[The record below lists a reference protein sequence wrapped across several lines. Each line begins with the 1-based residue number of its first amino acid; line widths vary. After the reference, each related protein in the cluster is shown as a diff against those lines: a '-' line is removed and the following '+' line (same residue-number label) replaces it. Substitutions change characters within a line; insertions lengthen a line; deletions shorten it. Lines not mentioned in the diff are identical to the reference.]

1 MVEKFLSSRWAKLL
15 LAMSVMAFVGLQI
28 SFGNRIGVIMNIPVA
43 FALAL
48 YMEYKYKV
56 LAKLFEIKLK
66 KYVFISLPIA
76 VYTVIE
82 IVLNFYRHWIVRFF
96 ASTENSLVLEIRSHL
111 SEQLLRIGFYTV
123 TVMAGIVTLFVVFGA
138 VYAIVSRFKKYVLL
152 LTEKSDRIERW
163 YVIVGTLV
171 FSTVIIFIYSVT
183 VIAYTTEVPFDLI
196 FTMDSGRHVET
207 DVFFNLRAP
216 ENDIRQPLFALLT
229 MPFAIV
235 AKILA
240 IPFFFL
246 PSAYILIMQIIQ
258 VVALLIMAVL
268 MVQMTGINRGS
279 SKIMFLILYTMTYPV
294 LLFSFTVEQYIPS
307 VFIAVLTIYICSHRK
322 KPNIWL
328 AALSTGILL
337 TNVIIV
343 PFVTYEKKLM
353 AWLHSIAKTVAAFIV
368 LCVFS
373 GKLPVLFGAFDS
385 IRSLLRFAD
394 IGIGYNT
401 DVGYNKLYQ
410 FTNFVENCFIAP
422 QIIVFNRYDFSTFQ
436 LATPIGISL
445 LGVVLL
451 CISLVSVIINRKI
464 MFAKACGLWILF
476 SIAILYAI
484 GLGSPENGMILYSL
498 YFSWAFFG
506 LVFLFFEKLLK
517 KQKVIRYAVYSVL
530 FIVMSIINI
539 NGIIELVQ
547 FGIEH
552 YPAR

>member
-1 MVEKFLSSRWAKLL
+1 MVEKFLSSRWAKFLF
-15 LAMSVMAFVGLQI
+15 AMSVMAFVGLQI
-28 SFGNRIGVIMNIPVA
+28 SSGNRIGLILNIPVA
-43 FALAL
+43 FILAL
-48 YMEYKYKV
+48 YMECRYKV
-56 LAKLFEIKLK
+56 LAKLFEIKSK
-66 KYVFISLPIA
+66 KYVFVSLPIA

-82 IVLNFYRHWIVRFF
+82 IVLNFYRWIFF
-96 ASTENSLVLEIRSHL
+96 ASTENSLALEIRSHL
-111 SEQLLRIGFYTV
+111 SEQIFLRIGLYTV
-123 TVMAGIVTLFVVFGA
+123 AVVAGIVTLFVVFA
-138 VYAIVSRFKKYVLL
+138 TVYAIVSRFKKYALL

-163 YVIVGTLV
+163 YVIIGTVV
-171 FSTVIIFIYSVT
+171 FSALIIFIYSVT
-183 VIAYTTEVPFDLI
+183 VIAYTTQVPFDLI
-196 FTMDSGRHVET
+196 FTMDSGFYVET
-207 DVFFNLRAP
+207 DTFFNLRAP

-258 VVALLIMAVL
+258 VAALLIMAVL
-268 MVQMTGINRGS
+268 MVQMAGINRGF
-279 SKIMFLILYTMTYPV
+279 SKVMFLILYTMTYPV

-307 VFIAVLTIYICSHRK
+307 VFIAVLTIYICSYQK
-322 KPNIWL
+322 KLNIWL
-328 AALSTGILL
+328 VALSTGIIL
-337 TNVIIV
+337 TNAIIV

-353 AWLHSIAKTVAAFIV
+353 GWLQSIAKTVAAFIV

-373 GKLPVLFGAFDS
+373 GKLPILFGAFGR

-401 DVGYNKLYQ
+401 DAGYNKLYQ
-410 FTNFVENCFIAP
+410 FTHFVENCFIAP
-422 QIIVFNRYDFSTFQ
+422 QTDIVYRHGFPTFQ
-436 LATPIGISL
+436 LATPTGISL

-451 CISLVSVIINRKI
+451 CIPLVSVIINRKI
-464 MFAKACGLWILF
+464 MFAKTCGLWILF
-476 SIAILYAI
+476 SIAILYVI
-484 GLGSPENGMILYSL
+484 GWGSPENGMILYSL

-517 KQKVIRYAVYSVL
+517 KQKIIRYAVYSAL

>member
-517 KQKVIRYAVYSVL
+517 KQKIIRCCIFD
-530 FIVMSIINI
+530 FIYCHVDSQYKWN
-539 NGIIELVQ
+539 
-547 FGIEH
+547 H
-552 YPAR
+552 